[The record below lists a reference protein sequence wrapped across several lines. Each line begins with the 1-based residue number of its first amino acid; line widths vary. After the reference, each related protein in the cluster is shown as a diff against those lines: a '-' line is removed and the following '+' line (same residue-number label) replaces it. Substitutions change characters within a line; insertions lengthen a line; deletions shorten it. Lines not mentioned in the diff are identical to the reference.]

1 MHSPIRHIRIVK
13 PSSSLRTCN
22 NCLMVVVAALA
33 VYILIIPF
41 WPQMSWW
48 LRHNSPVR
56 GAIPQ
61 QTVTIERP
69 NSNAKEKNAGPKTD
83 TLIIPRLAMR
93 EEVHGGG
100 IASLSKGVWRVPHTS
115 TPDKGGNTVFVGHR
129 FTYAGQSVF
138 YHLDKIKVRDR
149 IGVYWN
155 DKLYEYEVFAIK
167 VVSPHEVSV
176 EANTTEPQLT
186 LYTCTPLWSVKQRL
200 VIQAKL
206 IGGER

>member
-13 PSSSLRTCN
+13 PSLSLRTCN
-22 NCLMVVVAALA
+22 NCLTVAVAALA
-33 VYILIIPF
+33 VYILVIPF

-48 LRHNSPVR
+48 LRHDSPIR

-61 QTVTIERP
+61 QTVMIERP
-69 NSNAKEKNAGPKTD
+69 NSNAKEKNAAPKTD

-93 EEVHGGG
+93 EEVRDGG
-100 IASLSKGVWRVPHTS
+100 IALLSKGVWRVPHTS
-115 TPDKGGNTVFVGHR
+115 TPDKGGNTVLVGHR

-167 VVSPHEVSV
+167 IVSPQEVSV
-176 EANTTEPQLT
+176 EANTTEPRLT